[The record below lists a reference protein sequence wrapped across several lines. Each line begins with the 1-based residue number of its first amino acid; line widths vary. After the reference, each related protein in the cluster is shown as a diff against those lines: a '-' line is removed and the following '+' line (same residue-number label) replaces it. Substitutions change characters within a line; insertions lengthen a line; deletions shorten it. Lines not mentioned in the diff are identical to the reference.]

1 MPLSIHDAIP
11 AMVRSLNNMD
21 AILDKA
27 TAYAEG
33 KKVDPAVLAGSR
45 LAIDMHPLVRQIQIA
60 TDGAKGGAARLAQV
74 EVPSFPDTETTMAE
88 LKARIAKTVAF
99 LESIPAE
106 KFAGAEDRTV
116 TLKLGDREMTFPAI
130 FFLFSFVLPNF
141 YFHLTTTSA
150 ILRHNGVEIG
160 KMDYLGGV

>member
-60 TDGAKGGAARLAQV
+60 TDGAKGGAARLA
-74 EVPSFPDTETTMAE
+74 PKSSPAP
-88 LKARIAKTVAF
+88 RIA
-99 LESIPAE
+99 P
-106 KFAGAEDRTV
+106 
-116 TLKLGDREMTFPAI
+116 
-130 FFLFSFVLPNF
+130 
-141 YFHLTTTSA
+141 
-150 ILRHNGVEIG
+150 
-160 KMDYLGGV
+160 